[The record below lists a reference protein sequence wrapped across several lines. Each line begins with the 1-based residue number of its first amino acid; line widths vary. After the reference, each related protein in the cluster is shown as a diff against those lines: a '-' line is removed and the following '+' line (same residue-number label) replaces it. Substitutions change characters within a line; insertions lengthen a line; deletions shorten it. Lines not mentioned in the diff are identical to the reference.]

1 MIDLL
6 FIWEIG
12 VTDCPLAAILGSLYK
27 PQRPVFR
34 ERPGGAQRET
44 EMEQFILYK
53 GYRIRAY
60 EDWSGLWLAETKK
73 PLRLRPGVDHD
84 DTDAEY
90 ITTPSGHPTPEAAI
104 NFIKQMID
112 KQMIDEDALA
122 RLTRRGGEEIIETLY
137 GINPKTFEV
146 ETVSLHRGGELRKLG
161 KDVEPR
167 THHVAHARDPKSEV
181 RISFGLTNVF
191 SVPQALVDQESTKKR
206 VEELR
211 KRAAEMKEG
220 KI

>member
-1 MIDLL
+1 
-6 FIWEIG
+6 
-12 VTDCPLAAILGSLYK
+12 
-27 PQRPVFR
+27 
-34 ERPGGAQRET
+34 
-44 EMEQFILYK
+44 MEQFILYK
-53 GYRIRAY
+53 GYRIRAH

-73 PLRLRPGVDHD
+73 ALRLRPGVDHD

-90 ITTPSGHPTPEAAI
+90 ITTPSGQPTPEAAI

-220 KI
+220 KNLS